1 MTHITPLPASVTR
14 EAAVAYLHNHHQMIE
29 LNPLVLRHERTLPHP
44 NAPQDE
50 AESMVW
56 YEITDMI
63 QYIPGTPI
71 KSEVSYKAGF
81 YDMPN
86 GLQTHTFAPGGVE
99 LRGKWFVGG
108 NAPGEPREDIEIGS
122 NKPRDG
128 LYIQEEVDLR
138 CNVFFTNF
146 VKKNLKKSHATVVD
160 KIVEM
165 AGSAE
170 ASITQEIKPEQIRT
184 NSDHSFSSSKASR
197 SKKSTEA
204 SGWASTPTSYTQ
216 TGTASCSCSMAAFG
230 VHMEACKYYP
240 QPRRRLSHPEL
251 AQEPRTNLTAEMD
264 GNPAAAQRYYA
275 YQGQRYAELE

>member
-14 EAAVAYLHNHHQMIE
+14 EAAVAYLHDHHQMIE
-29 LNPLVLRHERTLPHP
+29 LNPLVLRHERTQAHP
-44 NAPQDE
+44 NAAPDE
-50 AESMVW
+50 VESMLW

-99 LRGKWFVGG
+99 IRGKWIVGG

-128 LYIQEEVDLR
+128 LYIQEDVDLR

-160 KIVEM
+160 KIAEK
-165 AGSAE
+165 AASSAE
-170 ASITQEIKPEQIRT
+170 ANITQAIKPEHTRT
-184 NSDHSFSSSKASR
+184 NSEQSASKGSR
-197 SKKSTEA
+197 SKQSSEA
-204 SGWASTPTSYTQ
+204 SGWTSTPTSYTQ
-216 TGTASCSCSMAAFG
+216 TGAASCSCPMAACG
-230 VHMEACKYYP
+230 VHMEACKHYP
-240 QPRRRLSHPEL
+240 RPRQSRSEPEL
-251 AQEPRTNLTAEMD
+251 PQESRTNFAAELD
-264 GNPAAAQRYYA
+264 GNPVAAQRYNA
-275 YQGQRYAELE
+275 YEGGRPAELE